1 MSHGREP
8 GGLDLMVFTPVIR
21 VILISQ
27 FILATWFIPRFAVA
41 SVLP

>member
-1 MSHGREP
+1 MNHGREP
-8 GGLDLMVFTPVIR
+8 RDAGLMVLTPVIR

-27 FILATWFIPRFAVA
+27 FILAIWFIPRFTVA